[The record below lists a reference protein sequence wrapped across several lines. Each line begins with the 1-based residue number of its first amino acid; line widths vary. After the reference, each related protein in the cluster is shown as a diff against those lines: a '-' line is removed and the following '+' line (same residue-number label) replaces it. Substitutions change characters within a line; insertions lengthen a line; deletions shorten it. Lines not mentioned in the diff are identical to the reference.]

1 MKRYPFFLCLFV
13 LCSLFIAGQPLAE
26 HHKPENSQKGKER
39 KIPSHKAK
47 DTKTKHKEDNPRKNR
62 LKHHDPNQLYQMELE
77 REFHQRQMDFQLQLA
92 QREQE
97 WDQERERRETEHHLR
112 METMRIQHNREIEM
126 REREFH
132 GTGHQLFHL
141 DVGVDLD
148 MENLH
153 EVLNVESREK
163 VELLQ
168 LRLEQEQIKIMAEIR
183 IQEIEIHISLR
194 KAFFG
199 SEKVD
204 QQAIADQ
211 VSAIAKSHGDLKFLE
226 LKTMLQIKDLLS
238 EEQIQQL
245 RYKEEDHNDEDHN
258 Q

>member
-13 LCSLFIAGQPLAE
+13 FCSLLIVDQPLAE
-26 HHKPENSQKGKER
+26 HHKPENSQKDKER
-39 KIPSHKAK
+39 KIPSHKVK
-47 DTKTKHKEDNPRKNR
+47 DTKTKHKEGTPRKNR
-62 LKHHDPNQLYQMELE
+62 LKRHDPNQLYQMELE

-112 METMRIQHNREIEM
+112 METMRIQHDREIEM
-126 REREFH
+126 RERESR
-132 GTGHQLFHL
+132 GMGHQLFHL
-141 DVGVDLD
+141 DVGLDLD
-148 MENLH
+148 MERLH
-153 EVLNVESREK
+153 EILNIENREK

-245 RYKEEDHNDEDHN
+245 RHKEEDHNDEDYN

>member
-13 LCSLFIAGQPLAE
+13 FCSLIIVDQPLAE
-26 HHKPENSQKGKER
+26 HHKPENSQKDKER
-39 KIPSHKAK
+39 KIPSHKVK
-47 DTKTKHKEDNPRKNR
+47 DTKTKHKEGAPRKNR

-112 METMRIQHNREIEM
+112 METMRIQHDREIEM
-126 REREFH
+126 RERESR
-132 GTGHQLFHL
+132 GMGHQLFHL
-141 DVGVDLD
+141 DVGLDLD
-148 MENLH
+148 MERLH
-153 EVLNVESREK
+153 EILNIENREK

-183 IQEIEIHISLR
+183 IQEIEIHIALR

-204 QQAIADQ
+204 QQEIADQ

-238 EEQIQQL
+238 EKQIQQL
-245 RYKEEDHNDEDHN
+245 RHKEEDHNDE
-258 Q
+258 

>member
-1 MKRYPFFLCLFV
+1 
-13 LCSLFIAGQPLAE
+13 
-26 HHKPENSQKGKER
+26 
-39 KIPSHKAK
+39 
-47 DTKTKHKEDNPRKNR
+47 
-62 LKHHDPNQLYQMELE
+62 MELE

-112 METMRIQHNREIEM
+112 METMRIQHDREIEM
-126 REREFH
+126 RERESR
-132 GTGHQLFHL
+132 GMGHQLFHL
-141 DVGVDLD
+141 DVGLDLD
-148 MENLH
+148 MERLH
-153 EVLNVESREK
+153 EILNIENREK

-245 RYKEEDHNDEDHN
+245 RYKEEDHNDEDHD

>member
-13 LCSLFIAGQPLAE
+13 FCSLIIVDQPLAE
-26 HHKPENSQKGKER
+26 HHKPENSQKDKER
-39 KIPSHKAK
+39 KIPSHQVK
-47 DTKTKHKEDNPRKNR
+47 DTKTKHKEGAPRKNR

-112 METMRIQHNREIEM
+112 METMRIQHDREIEM
-126 REREFH
+126 RERESR
-132 GTGHQLFHL
+132 GMGHQLFHL
-141 DVGVDLD
+141 DVGLDLD
-148 MENLH
+148 MERLH
-153 EVLNVESREK
+153 EILNIENREK

-183 IQEIEIHISLR
+183 IQEIEIHIALR

-204 QQAIADQ
+204 QQEIADQ

-238 EEQIQQL
+238 EKQIQQL
-245 RYKEEDHNDEDHN
+245 RHKEEDHNDE
-258 Q
+258 

>member
-13 LCSLFIAGQPLAE
+13 FCSLIIVDQPLAE
-26 HHKPENSQKGKER
+26 HHKPENSQKDKER
-39 KIPSHKAK
+39 KIPSHKVK
-47 DTKTKHKEDNPRKNR
+47 DTKTKHKEGAPRKNR

-112 METMRIQHNREIEM
+112 METMRIQHDREIEM
-126 REREFH
+126 RERESR
-132 GTGHQLFHL
+132 GMGHQLFHL
-141 DVGVDLD
+141 DVCLDLD
-148 MENLH
+148 MERLH
-153 EVLNVESREK
+153 EILNIENREK

-183 IQEIEIHISLR
+183 IQEIEIHIALR

-204 QQAIADQ
+204 QQEIADQ

-245 RYKEEDHNDEDHN
+245 RHKEEDHNDE
-258 Q
+258 